1 MDITTEPI
9 QKPLAARRHPR
20 LHAGMKEPSMH
31 TEPLSLN
38 ITLSPD
44 LAAALESFIEREHP
58 DLTPEEAL
66 RLAFRDWATARG
78 LVPSMDAGLR
88 PEQLNASNDG

>member
-1 MDITTEPI
+1 
-9 QKPLAARRHPR
+9 
-20 LHAGMKEPSMH
+20 MKELSMQ

-38 ITLSPD
+38 ITLGAD

-58 DLTPEEAL
+58 DLAPEEAL

>member
-1 MDITTEPI
+1 MDTTTETTE
-9 QKPLAARRHPR
+9 KPLAARRHPR
-20 LHAGMKEPSMH
+20 LHAGMKELSMH
-31 TEPLSLN
+31 TGPLSLT
-38 ITLSPD
+38 ITLNAD

-58 DLTPEEAL
+58 ELTPEEAL

-78 LVPSMDAGLR
+78 LVPTMDAGLR